1 MASILESTLVALKSN
16 YSNLSEA
23 FLRSDNAGCY
33 HNAFLILSLPSIGE
47 RAGIRIL
54 RYDFSDPQA
63 GKDVCDRRIATL
75 KSHMRRFINEGNDIK
90 SAKDMKV
97 AIESYGGVKGCYAT
111 VAEIQESFQNMTK
124 HSMTGIQ
131 ALNNFLF
138 EPDGVRVWKAYN
150 VGTGKFYSLA
160 QLKKY
165 GTPQGP
171 TGIKELHP
179 FSRPSQDVGTFR
191 GVATQTQDVGPSA
204 PTEVQISQSE
214 EAESATRSVASYSC
228 PEQGCVKLYQEFK
241 SLQKH
246 LDVGRHL
253 IKLERESDD
262 DSIIAKWAETCKPV
276 TGDYVQGETGV
287 VQSVTES
294 PSVSA
299 DSPSLEEGWA
309 LKKAKKSTRFSERA
323 RSFLQDTFF
332 QGEQTGVKANPA
344 DIASKMRSLRTENG
358 IKLFTKEEWLSTL
371 QVARYFS
378 RLSALNKRGILQRNV
393 SASQEE
399 EEDLDYVSEIEAMET
414 RFQIR
419 RELEL

>member
-1 MASILESTLVALKSN
+1 MASILESTLVALKSS

-47 RAGIRIL
+47 RARIRIL

-75 KSHMRRFINEGNDIK
+75 KSHMRRFINEGNDINT
-90 SAKDMKV
+90 AKDMKV

-111 VAEIQESFQNMTK
+111 VAEIQGSFQSMTK

-138 EPDGVRVWKAYN
+138 EPAGLRAWKAYN
-150 VGTGKFYSLA
+150 VGTGKFFSLA

-171 TGIKELHP
+171 TGIKELQP

-191 GVATQTQDVGPSA
+191 AVATQAQDVGPA
-204 PTEVQISQSE
+204 LTEVQIRQSE

-228 PEQGCVKLYQEFK
+228 PEQGCVKIYQEFK

-253 IKLERESDD
+253 IKLERESDY
-262 DSIIAKWAETCKPV
+262 DSIIAKWAQTCKTV
-276 TGDYVQGETGV
+276 TGDYVQGEIGV
-287 VQSVTES
+287 APSVTES

-309 LKKAKKSTRFSERA
+309 LKKAKKSTRFSEHV
-323 RSFLQDTFF
+323 RSFLQDAFF

-344 DIASKMRSLRTENG
+344 DIASKMKSLRSPNG
-358 IKLFTKEEWLSTL
+358 NKLFRNDEWLSTL

-378 RLSALNKRGILQRNV
+378 RLSALNKRGVLKRNV
-393 SASQEE
+393 SVPQEE

-419 RELEL
+419 REVEL

>member
-1 MASILESTLVALKSN
+1 MALKSS
-16 YSNLSEA
+16 YSNLTDA

-54 RYDFSDPQA
+54 RYNFSDPQA
-63 GKDVCDRRIATL
+63 GKDICDRRIATL
-75 KSHMRRFINEGNDIK
+75 KSHMRRFINEGNDINT
-90 SAKDMKV
+90 AKDMKV

-111 VAEIQESFQNMTK
+111 VAEIQDSFQSMTK

-138 EPDGVRVWKAYN
+138 EPAGLRAWKAYN
-150 VGTGKFYSLA
+150 VGTGNFFSLA

-165 GTPQGP
+165 GIPQGP

-191 GVATQTQDVGPSA
+191 AVTTEVQDVGPSA
-204 PTEVQISQSE
+204 PTEVQISQSD
-214 EAESATRSVASYSC
+214 EAESATQSVAFYHC
-228 PEQGCVKLYQEFK
+228 PEQGCVKVYQEFK

-253 IKLERESDD
+253 IKLERESDY
-262 DSIIAKWAETCKPV
+262 DSIIAKWAETCKTV
-276 TGDYVQGETGV
+276 TGDYVQGEIGFAP
-287 VQSVTES
+287 SVTES

-309 LKKAKKSTRFSERA
+309 LKKAKKSTRFSERI

-344 DIASKMRSLRTENG
+344 DIASKMKILRSATGN
-358 IKLFTKEEWLSTL
+358 KLFTKEEWLSTI

-378 RLSALNKRGILQRNV
+378 RLSALNKRGVLKRNV

-399 EEDLDYVSEIEAMET
+399 EEDLDHVNEIEAMET

>member
-1 MASILESTLVALKSN
+1 MASILESTVVAFKAS

-33 HNAFLILSLPSIGE
+33 HNAYLILSLPSLGE
-47 RAGIRIL
+47 RVGIRIF

-75 KSHMRRFINEGNDIK
+75 KSHMRRFINEGNDINT
-90 SAKDMKV
+90 ANDMKV

-111 VAEIQESFQNMTK
+111 VAEIQDSFQSMTK

-138 EPDGVRVWKAYN
+138 ESAGLRAWKAYN
-150 VGTGKFYSLA
+150 VGTSRSFSLA
-160 QLKKY
+160 QLQKY

-171 TGIKELHP
+171 PGIKEFQQ
-179 FSRPSQDVGTFR
+179 FSQPLQDVGKFR
-191 GVATQTQDVGPSA
+191 AGARQAKVVGPSV
-204 PTEVQISQSE
+204 PTEVQLIQSD

-228 PEQGCVKLYQEFK
+228 PEQGCVKVYKEFK
-241 SLQKH
+241 GLEKH

-253 IKLERESDD
+253 IKLERESDY
-262 DSIIAKWAETCKPV
+262 DSIIAKWAETCKTV
-276 TGDYVQGETGV
+276 TGVYVQGEVGGAP
-287 VQSVTES
+287 SVTES

-299 DSPSLEEGWA
+299 DNPSLEEGWA
-309 LKKAKKSTRFSERA
+309 MKKSKKSIRVSESV
-323 RSFLQDTFF
+323 RSYLPETFF
-332 QGEQTGVKANPA
+332 QVEETGVNANLA
-344 DIASKMRSLRTENG
+344 DIACKMRSQRSSNG
-358 IKLFTKEEWLSTL
+358 DKLFSKEEWLSTH

-378 RLSALNKRGILQRNV
+378 RLSALNKSGVLKRNV

-399 EEDLDYVSEIEAMET
+399 EEDLDYISEVEAMET